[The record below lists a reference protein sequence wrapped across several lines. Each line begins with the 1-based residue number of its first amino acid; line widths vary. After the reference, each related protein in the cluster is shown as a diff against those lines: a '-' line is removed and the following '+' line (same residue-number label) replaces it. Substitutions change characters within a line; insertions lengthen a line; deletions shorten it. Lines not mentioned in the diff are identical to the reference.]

1 MKLPVVIAGTFLIAG
16 AAAAAPLPKPASFA
30 VCGVCHK
37 VDAGQPSTIGPN
49 LWGVNGRVSGTLAA
63 YTYSPAMKTAKI
75 KWDKASL
82 DDYLVNPQKK
92 VPGTKMAYGG
102 QPDAA
107 KRAEIVAYVMSLK

>member
-1 MKLPVVIAGTFLIAG
+1 MKLPVVVAGMLVAG
-16 AAAAAPLPKPASFA
+16 AAGAAPLAKPASFA

-37 VDAGQPSTIGPN
+37 VEAGQPSTIGPN
-49 LWGVNGRVSGTLAA
+49 LWGVNGRVAGTVPGYA
-63 YTYSPAMKTAKI
+63 YSSAMKASKI